1 MRTLFGAVR
10 GITVGLW
17 GCTSD
22 AGVFRRGLFGSNS
35 SERGHASHD
44 SVVGV
49 SKFSQQESTFL
60 HISTVELY
68 CRDRNPPPEQI
79 PATMTEQF
87 ESRLNVETEP
97 IILGPVSVLPFIPG
111 SGNVFPKYVDAITQT
126 AWELW
131 FFDGISADK
140 AAIVVG
146 FGRNMEGPRQAP
158 FRCQVLCIWP
168 DESTWHRDMYFSDS
182 IVTTVGDA
190 GDVVGVWKDPI
201 KNMSASFQVPVDSS
215 WAKLTFAIPGVLEGN
230 VSLTSMPGDT
240 GLNTRPELGSSV
252 NYMRPIGRAS
262 VTADL
267 EFYPPESNTSKSLVW
282 PMEGGATGG
291 MDRVWSPLSW
301 GQVMTES
308 YYLRAHVGTY
318 AMQIMR
324 IFSDMKSG
332 NQPHTVARLYRDGK
346 LICATQDVVD
356 ETDGEVPG
364 DSLVLSKVL
373 GAPNDAGLT
382 GAFRDKNSGYTV
394 HFIQGGPTG
403 QRWTFD
409 VRHERTFWNL
419 PTSAPGP
426 NATGNTGFIESLEGG
441 SQGESFNGVGT
452 GGQCQLS

>member
-1 MRTLFGAVR
+1 
-10 GITVGLW
+10 
-17 GCTSD
+17 
-22 AGVFRRGLFGSNS
+22 
-35 SERGHASHD
+35 
-44 SVVGV
+44 
-49 SKFSQQESTFL
+49 
-60 HISTVELY
+60 
-68 CRDRNPPPEQI
+68 
-79 PATMTEQF
+79 MTEQF

-97 IILGPVSVLPFIPG
+97 IVLGPVSVLPFIPG

-126 AWELW
+126 GWELW

-140 AAIVVG
+140 AAIVYSASG
-146 FGRNMEGPRQAP
+146 LMRAP
-158 FRCQVLCIWP
+158 GTATCTFP
-168 DESTWHRDMYFSDS
+168 DS

-267 EFYPPESNTSKSLVW
+267 EFYPPESNTPKSLVW
-282 PMEGGATGG
+282 PMDGGATGG

-308 YYLRAHVGTY
+308 
-318 AMQIMR
+318 IMR

-356 ETDGEVPG
+356 ETDGEVPR

-409 VRHERTFWNL
+409 VRHERTIWNL